1 MPLPEPVFLK
11 ALNISVKFCIPLFYL
26 YTQSKFYTEVYP
38 KPLLK
43 ATLHLWLTALKIPA
57 QVAAFSSSHG
67 GEGGTSSETAQ
78 HTAYSRICR
87 PRIINKYV
95 VLTRTQFG
103 YKRNFRNLKKVV
115 IIQIKC
121 LEMKNKSKPENISPC
136 Q

>member
-57 QVAAFSSSHG
+57 QVAAFSSSDG
-67 GEGGTSSETAQ
+67 GGGGTSSDSST
-78 HTAYSRICR
+78 H
-87 PRIINKYV
+87 
-95 VLTRTQFG
+95 G
-103 YKRNFRNLKKVV
+103 
-115 IIQIKC
+115 IQQD
-121 LEMKNKSKPENISPC
+121 MSSQNY
-136 Q
+136 

>member
-57 QVAAFSSSHG
+57 QVAAFSSSDG
-67 GEGGTSSETAQ
+67 GGGGGDIIRQLNTR
-78 HTAYSRICR
+78 HTAG
-87 PRIINKYV
+87 YV
-95 VLTRTQFG
+95 V
-103 YKRNFRNLKKVV
+103 
-115 IIQIKC
+115 
-121 LEMKNKSKPENISPC
+121 PELLINMSF
-136 Q
+136 

>member
-57 QVAAFSSSHG
+57 QVAAFSSSDG
-67 GEGGTSSETAQ
+67 GEGGTSSDSST
-78 HTAYSRICR
+78 
-87 PRIINKYV
+87 N
-95 VLTRTQFG
+95 G
-103 YKRNFRNLKKVV
+103 
-115 IIQIKC
+115 IQQD
-121 LEMKNKSKPENISPC
+121 MSSQNY
-136 Q
+136 

>member
-57 QVAAFSSSHG
+57 QVAAFSSTDG
-67 GEGGTSSETAQ
+67 VGGGTSSDSST
-78 HTAYSRICR
+78 H
-87 PRIINKYV
+87 
-95 VLTRTQFG
+95 G
-103 YKRNFRNLKKVV
+103 
-115 IIQIKC
+115 IQQD
-121 LEMKNKSKPENISPC
+121 MSSQNY
-136 Q
+136 